1 MKGMFINA
9 YPWHNVAWL
18 YDTVRPEQIEDK
30 DDLWV
35 KTWGTP
41 LNENHHGGQI
51 KKALLQEEE
60 EGWANTHK
68 HRHPTS
74 LTRNLH
80 LVSNFLSVI
89 VIVTHFVVSTFLTG
103 WLKYMFAYQRETI
116 YT

>member
-41 LNENHHGGQI
+41 LNENHHGGQSN
-51 KKALLQEEE
+51 KALLQEEE
-60 EGWANTHK
+60 EGWANAHK
-68 HRHPTS
+68 HSHPTS

-80 LVSNFLSVI
+80 LVSNFLSVL

-103 WLKYMFAYQRETI
+103 
-116 YT
+116 

>member
-1 MKGMFINA
+1 MFINA

-30 DDLWV
+30 DDLWI

-41 LNENHHGGQI
+41 LNENHHGGPS

-60 EGWANTHK
+60 EGWADAHK

-80 LVSNFLSVI
+80 LASNILSLI
-89 VIVTHFVVSTFLTG
+89 VISTHFVVSTFLTG
-103 WLKYMFAYQRETI
+103 WLKYIFGYQRKTH
-116 YT
+116 YTQ